1 MANIV
6 KQLGLQ
12 NASVGNEPFTLRAP
26 KKLSGLFGS
35 SLLNFGGSRRRQSSR
50 PASRNSRPGNN
61 ELGRS
66 NRSFAK
72 PVLRIIAVAVFR
84 LLVLTKDVLL
94 ETSRCAIYCGRRR
107 MALSHATS
115 TNPRERAFG
124 RATLDYCAAQLHR
137 RTNRFMVPGGRV
149 AQRLVRSAL
158 AAAETA
164 LTAHDLSD
172 AQGAKWISNFAKYVD
187 VTLLFP
193 EDTEIKPVAA
203 RPTPGALREREVTEA
218 FRHDPQPV
226 VTQRNAETDSA
237 NTSGLRLERRS
248 LARRGQRDVE
258 YIPVQ
263 PAAVSVASE
272 LDEPQGFSFR
282 EDSDPDMEAQVL
294 EFLRDER
301 EANSRLSDE
310 GHDGF

>member
-12 NASVGNEPFTLRAP
+12 NASVGKDPFSLRAP
-26 KKLSGLFGS
+26 KKISGLFGS
-35 SLLNFGGSRRRQSSR
+35 SLLNFGGSRRRQRSR
-50 PASRNSRPGNN
+50 PAPRNSRPGDR

-72 PVLRIIAVAVFR
+72 PVLRIIAVLVFR

-94 ETSRCAIYCGRRR
+94 ETSRCAIYCCRRR
-107 MALSHATS
+107 MALIHVTS
-115 TNPRERAFG
+115 KNPTERAFG

-137 RTNRFMVPGGRV
+137 RSNRFMVPGGRV
-149 AQRLVRSAL
+149 AQRLVRCAL

-172 AQGAKWISNFAKYVD
+172 AQGAKWISNFAKYVE
-187 VTLLFP
+187 VTLVFP
-193 EDTEIKPVAA
+193 EDNEIKPGVP
-203 RPTPGALREREVTEA
+203 RPTPAALREREVTEA
-218 FRHDPQPV
+218 FPHDRQPV
-226 VTQRNAETDSA
+226 VTQPIAEVDSA
-237 NTSGLRLERRS
+237 NTSGLRLQRRS

-263 PAAVSVASE
+263 PTAVSVASE

-294 EFLRDER
+294 DFLREER
-301 EANSRLSDE
+301 EANSRPSDE